1 MELLEWSAVGLG
13 LIYLILII
21 RERRVGWI
29 AGALASAIF
38 LFVFWDAQLPGQA
51 LLQIYYVAI
60 AVRGWLH
67 WGNDSDLS
75 VTRLSSSQHLAALAL
90 LVVASV
96 LTIILRD
103 SSTDITAAADALTSW
118 GGVIATW
125 MVAQKKVE
133 AWVWWIVIDA
143 ATVALYI
150 SAGLIASSALYLI
163 YTGLAVFGLWQWYR
177 TFQQS
182 SAQN

>member
-13 LIYLILII
+13 LLYLILII
-21 RERRVGWI
+21 RERREGWV

-60 AVRGWLH
+60 AVRGWIH
-67 WGNDSDLS
+67 WGGDSDLS
-75 VTRLSSSQHLAALAL
+75 VTRLRTSQHVIAVVL
-90 LVVASV
+90 LVAASL
-96 LTIILRD
+96 LTILLRD
-103 SSTDITAAADALTSW
+103 SSTDLTAAADALTSW
-118 GGVIATW
+118 GGVIATL

-150 SAGLIASSALYLI
+150 SAGLMASSALYLI
-163 YTGLAVFGLWQWYR
+163 YTGLAITGLWQWYR
-177 TFQQS
+177 SFQQS
-182 SAQN
+182 SDQN